1 MVAKCGS
8 CCINTSTK
16 LNINNVDAREI
27 SNNKVLLNRSRAG
40 ARWASMTKLDD
51 KALLL

>member
-8 CCINTSTK
+8 SHINAGTK
-16 LNINNVDAREI
+16 LNIDNVDAREI
-27 SNNKVLLNRSRAG
+27 SNNKVPLNRSRAG